1 MEAVTDFI
9 FLGSKITVVSDYS
22 HEMKRSLLLG
32 RISMT
37 NLNSVLKTKHDTLPK
52 NVFTVNIVS
61 SLPSGHVWM

>member
-9 FLGSKITVVSDYS
+9 VLGSKISDYS

-37 NLNSVLKTKHDTLPK
+37 NLNSVLKTKHDTLPTK
-52 NVFTVNIVS
+52 VRLLKAMAFPALVYGCES
-61 SLPSGHVWM
+61 

>member
-9 FLGSKITVVSDYS
+9 FLGSKISDYS

-61 SLPSGHVWM
+61 PLPSGHVWM